1 MKLYQKINQFFWQV
15 FSAFLI
21 PILILI
27 QLGCPDPP
35 ESKPQLA
42 DCPVGKSPCIDDSTE
57 CCWDTTSHNFTWEI
71 DTLGISGSLRD
82 VQIIDE
88 NNIWVVGEIE
98 VDDPD
103 SSFNGT
109 GRETF
114 NTAHWN
120 GIEWELILID
130 RVVDFDAIFAFNK
143 NEIWF
148 SDGCFIYLYDG
159 TSFTKKWE
167 CDWETYGPGQ
177 ANAIWGSSSSDLYFV
192 GRNGSIIHYDGT
204 TFTKMASPTTQD
216 LDGIVGIV
224 DPETGAKRI
233 WAYGWTDYPN
243 RGLLLQSDGTDWE
256 VIWDELNP
264 YFEDEQ
270 YVTPT
275 VWAGIEWFV
284 SYSGGHDHSQ
294 VSIHKNDN
302 LIDYEIIHKDYNG
315 FIRDIGGQ
323 YSNDLFFV
331 GYDANIFHYN
341 GSTIKSFQSILNIN
355 PYNWFMGVDYKDGTI
370 VAVTDMGFI
379 IKGHH

>member
-1 MKLYQKINQFFWQV
+1 M
-15 FSAFLI
+15 
-21 PILILI
+21 
-27 QLGCPDPP
+27 
-35 ESKPQLA
+35 
-42 DCPVGKSPCIDDSTE
+42 
-57 CCWDTTSHNFTWEI
+57 DTTSHNFIWEI

-88 NNIWVVGEIE
+88 NDIWVCSGI
-98 VDDPD
+98 PM
-103 SSFNGT
+103 
-109 GRETF
+109 R
-114 NTAHWN
+114 WN
-120 GIEWELILID
+120 GIEWSYYHLWEMGVLNPD
-130 RVVDFDAIFAFNK
+130 DGGVNYS
-143 NEIWF
+143 WGYSS
-148 SDGCFIYLYDG
+148 SDIYFVGRHGTIVHYDG
-159 TSFTKKWE
+159 TS
-167 CDWETYGPGQ
+167 
-177 ANAIWGSSSSDLYFV
+177 
-192 GRNGSIIHYDGT
+192 
-204 TFTKMASPTTQD
+204 FTKMASPTTQD

-370 VAVTDMGFI
+370 VAVTDMGLI

>member
-1 MKLYQKINQFFWQV
+1 MISNFKTYFRQAYFLLLPFTL
-15 FSAFLI
+15 FLI
-21 PILILI
+21 TA
-27 QLGCPDPP
+27 CPEPP
-35 ESKPQLA
+35 DTKPQLA
-42 DCPVGKSPCIDDSTE
+42 DCPVGKSPCEDDSTE
-57 CCWDTTSHNFTWEI
+57 CCWDTTSHNFVWDI

-114 NTAHWN
+114 NAAHWNGREWEYIKIVSGSIELYSITYFNENDIWVCSGIPMHWN
-120 GIEWELILID
+120 GIEWSYYHLWDMGVLNPD
-130 RVVDFDAIFAFNK
+130 DGGVNYS
-143 NEIWF
+143 WGYSS
-148 SDGCFIYLYDG
+148 SDIYFVGRHGTIVHYDG
-159 TSFTKKWE
+159 TS
-167 CDWETYGPGQ
+167 
-177 ANAIWGSSSSDLYFV
+177 
-192 GRNGSIIHYDGT
+192 
-204 TFTKMASPTTQD
+204 FTKMASPTTQD

-370 VAVTDMGFI
+370 VAVTDMGLI